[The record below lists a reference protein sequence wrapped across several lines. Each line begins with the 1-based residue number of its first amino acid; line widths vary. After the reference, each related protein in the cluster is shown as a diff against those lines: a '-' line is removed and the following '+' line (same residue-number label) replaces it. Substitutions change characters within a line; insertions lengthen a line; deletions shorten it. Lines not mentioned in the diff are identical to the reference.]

1 MNELY
6 KFNEYLED
14 HVYGFKSMRYE
25 ADIMYKA
32 VCFNK
37 YGNAYKRYIENNKK
51 VGDYDA
57 IRYDI
62 KDYEKRIAN
71 AKYSGKITF

>member
-6 KFNEYLED
+6 RFQEYLED
-14 HVYGFKSMRYE
+14 HVYGFKAMRYE

-62 KDYEKRIAN
+62 KDYEKRIAK
-71 AKYSGKITF
+71 AKYEGKI